1 MKQIKKIVVAVMRVW
16 HLHFV
21 KYGLVGVIGVVV
33 VCFVG
38 ENSLLALFRN
48 KLYISELT
56 EEIDKYNA
64 RSREDIRMIREL
76 DHNPKAIE
84 RIARER
90 YFMKRDDEDIFV
102 LSDDDR
108 MPQIIV
114 DNDEAA
120 E

>member
-1 MKQIKKIVVAVMRVW
+1 MKVMRNFMAAVVRIW
-16 HLHFV
+16 HLPFV
-21 KYGLVGVIGVVV
+21 KYGLVIVIGVAVV
-33 VCFVG
+33 GFAS

-48 KLYISELT
+48 KLYITELD
-56 EEIDKYNA
+56 EEINKYNVRTENA
-64 RSREDIRMIREL
+64 RRQIREL

-90 YFMKRDDEDIFV
+90 YFMKEDDEDIFV

-108 MPQIIV
+108 THKMTTEY
-114 DNDEAA
+114 DETA